1 MKSITKSLLTAAGA
15 VAVASAASADTITV
29 KSGDTL
35 NAIAQQTGVSVAQL
49 ASLNNISNPNLIFV
63 GQQLTTDGASS
74 SANASAPAASND
86 DDNTSSSASSYT
98 VKSGDT
104 LYGIAAKT
112 GVSVST
118 LASANNI
125 ANINVISVGQVL
137 KLSGSAASSATSTQ
151 AAAPAAKP
159 VVKVAASSNS
169 FVNSLLASVNAYRAA
184 NGLPAVSYSASL
196 SAKAQSRAVN
206 AANNGGL
213 PTNHFSTNGEV
224 VAYGWSSAASV
235 VSAWYHETNMVGGN
249 GHYKWIV
256 NPSASAVGF
265 GVVTVGGT
273 TYVVGESDRGQY

>member
-49 ASLNNISNPNLIFV
+49 ASLNNISNPNYIFV

-74 SANASAPAASND
+74 ATNTSAPAASND
-86 DDNTSSSASSYT
+86 DDNTSSSSYT

-137 KLSGSAASSATSTQ
+137 KLNGSASSSSASTQ
-151 AAAPAAKP
+151 AT
-159 VVKVAASSNS
+159 ASKTNVTTSTSSSSS

-196 SAKAQSRAVN
+196 SAKAQARAVN

-256 NPSASAVGF
+256 NPNASAVGF